1 MRISHRNI
9 VLVCLLLL
17 SEVACAISFEVQVP
31 MNEKATVGSS
41 VQQYQPL
48 TTGRFQTTVNPLDA
62 NGCAYSPGQNASYY
76 AGPRRSGRDDE
87 PTTPSDP
94 PGMDTPV
101 GDVPWGIVIMF
112 ALLLSAFRTYRY
124 RNLSKL

>member
-31 MNEKATVGSS
+31 MNEKATIRSS
-41 VQQYQPL
+41 MQQYQPL

-62 NGCAYSPGQNASYY
+62 NGCAYSPGQTPTSYSS
-76 AGPRRSGRDDE
+76 PMRKERDD
-87 PTTPSDP
+87 PDNPSDP

-101 GDVPWGIVIMF
+101 GDVPWGLVVLF
-112 ALLLSAFRTYRY
+112 ALFLAAFRTIRHRLYK
-124 RNLSKL
+124 N